1 MKPPETDLLTQALKE
16 CRPLFAGALAFS
28 FVIAVLS
35 LAVPLYTMQVF
46 DRVLSSSSLDTLL
59 MLTLV
64 VGGCVL
70 AMGILQL
77 FRQVMLTQVSR
88 WLDDKLSQ
96 SIVAR
101 SVALAIYTPT
111 IGTQPVRDL
120 NTIRSFFASPHFF
133 SLLDAPWAIL
143 FFGVLYLIN
152 VTIGIVVT
160 IAAVFLLILAIL
172 TQRLPA
178 KRVESAG
185 DAQIKSM
192 QGLETVIRNAE
203 VVRALGMTQ
212 NASLRWKRHN
222 TEHLEDS
229 YAAQAV
235 TAGLGNFTRT
245 FRMGLQVAITA
256 IGTLFVIRGEMSMGA
271 IIAVNILTGKA
282 LAPFDASVGV
292 YQSWVGLRKARKRLD
307 TVFAADDDQRE
318 RLALPEPMGAVR
330 IEKLTYQD
338 PKSGRWPIRG
348 VNLKI
353 ASGDALGV
361 IGPSGSG
368 KTTLARLLVGV
379 KPVSSGAVL
388 LDGAALHQW
397 DQTQLSRALGY
408 LPQDVELFSG
418 TVAENIARMEDD
430 PDEAGVIA
438 AAKMAEVHEFI
449 LTLPDG
455 YQTDIGEQ
463 GVNLSAGQRQRVGL
477 ARCFYG
483 TPKFVVLDEPNSN
496 LDTDG
501 EQALVQCLRN
511 AREAGITI
519 VLIAHRPALLH
530 HVDHIAVLK
539 AGELVMYEQAKVV
552 LAKLSGQNAAAQPL
566 PQERQAQQ

>member
-1 MKPPETDLLTQALKE
+1 MKSPEPDLLSQALKQ

-28 FVIAVLS
+28 FVIALLS

-46 DRVLSSSSLDTLL
+46 DRVLSSSSIDTLL
-59 MLTLV
+59 MLTMIV
-64 VGGCVL
+64 AGCVI
-70 AMGILQL
+70 AMGLLQL

-88 WLDDKLSQ
+88 WLDDTLSEE
-96 SIVAR
+96 IVSR
-101 SVALAIYTPT
+101 SVSLAVYTPN

-120 NTIRSFFASPHFF
+120 NTVRSFFASPNFF

-143 FFGVLYLIN
+143 FFAVLYVIN
-152 VTIGIVVT
+152 MTIGVVVT
-160 IAAVFLLILAIL
+160 VAALFLLVLAVL

-178 KRVESAG
+178 KRMEDAG

-203 VVRALGMTQ
+203 VVRALGMTR

-222 TEHLEDS
+222 EDHLEDS
-229 YAAQAV
+229 YAAQAI

-245 FRMGLQVAITA
+245 FRMSLQVVITA
-256 IGTLFVIRGEMSMGA
+256 IGTLFVIRSEMSMGA

-282 LAPFDASVGV
+282 LAPFDASVGI
-292 YQSWVGLRKARKRLD
+292 YQAWIGLRKARKRLD
-307 TVFAADDDQRE
+307 TVFEQHDDLED
-318 RLALPEPMGAVR
+318 RLALPDPVGAVK
-330 IEKLTYQD
+330 IDKLTYQD
-338 PKSGRWPIRG
+338 PRSGRWQVRG
-348 VNLKI
+348 VNLEV
-353 ASGDALGV
+353 AAGNALGV

-379 KPVSSGAVL
+379 KPPTSGAVL
-388 LDGAALHQW
+388 LDGAALDQW
-397 DQTQLSRALGY
+397 NPSQLSTTLGY
-408 LPQDVELFSG
+408 LPQDIELFSG
-418 TVAENIARMEDD
+418 TVAENIARMTDD
-430 PDEAGVIA
+430 PDEAAVVA
-438 AAKMAEVHEFI
+438 AAKMAEVHDFI

-483 TPKFVVLDEPNSN
+483 NPKFVVLDEPNSN

-511 AREAGITI
+511 ARDAGITI

-539 AGELVMYEQAKVV
+539 VGELVMYEPAKIV

-566 PQERQAQQ
+566 PQERQAQK

>member
-1 MKPPETDLLTQALKE
+1 MKSPEPDLLSQALKQ

-28 FVIAVLS
+28 FVIALLS

-46 DRVLSSSSLDTLL
+46 DRVLSSSSIDTLL
-59 MLTLV
+59 MLTIIV
-64 VGGCVL
+64 AGCVI
-70 AMGILQL
+70 AMGLLQL

-88 WLDDKLSQ
+88 WLDDTLSEE
-96 SIVAR
+96 IVSR
-101 SVALAIYTPT
+101 SVSLAVYTPN

-120 NTIRSFFASPHFF
+120 NTVRSFFASPNFF
-133 SLLDAPWAIL
+133 SLLDASWAIL
-143 FFGVLYLIN
+143 FFAVLYVIN
-152 VTIGIVVT
+152 MTIGVVVT
-160 IAAVFLLILAIL
+160 VAALFLLVLAVL

-178 KRVESAG
+178 KRMEDAG

-203 VVRALGMTQ
+203 VVRALGMTR

-222 TEHLEDS
+222 EDHLEDS
-229 YAAQAV
+229 YAAQAI

-245 FRMGLQVAITA
+245 FRMSLQVVITA

-282 LAPFDASVGV
+282 LAPFDASVGI
-292 YQSWVGLRKARKRLD
+292 YQAWVGLRKARKRLD
-307 TVFAADDDQRE
+307 TVFEQHDDLED
-318 RLALPEPMGAVR
+318 RLALPDPVGAVK
-330 IEKLTYQD
+330 IDKLTYQD
-338 PKSGRWPIRG
+338 PRSGRWQVRG
-348 VNLKI
+348 VNLEV
-353 ASGDALGV
+353 AAGNALGV

-379 KPVSSGAVL
+379 KPPTSGAVL
-388 LDGAALHQW
+388 LDGAALDQW
-397 DQTQLSRALGY
+397 NPSQLSTTLGY
-408 LPQDVELFSG
+408 LPQDIELFSG
-418 TVAENIARMEDD
+418 TVAENIARMTDD
-430 PDEAGVIA
+430 PDEAAVVA
-438 AAKMAEVHEFI
+438 AAKMAEVHDFI

-477 ARCFYG
+477 ACCFYG
-483 TPKFVVLDEPNSN
+483 NPKFVVLDEPNSN

-511 AREAGITI
+511 ARDAGITI

-539 AGELVMYEQAKVV
+539 AGELVMYEPAKIV

-566 PQERQAQQ
+566 PQERQAQK